1 MTGDRPDKTDHLTGN
16 RSRDDNCLLARSH
29 KAAIPRAQTHLC
41 LPGDVPDA
49 LWQTIDAIVQF
60 SGKRRGESTSELGLT
75 ICGRV
80 AGDLGYRGW
89 RRNRLT
95 RCFW

>member
-1 MTGDRPDKTDHLTGN
+1 MTGI
-16 RSRDDNCLLARSH
+16 S
-29 KAAIPRAQTHLC
+29 Q
-41 LPGDVPDA
+41 
-49 LWQTIDAIVQF
+49 QF
-60 SGKRRGESTSELGLT
+60 LDQLIEGKRRGESTSELGLT
-75 ICGRV
+75 ICGQV